1 MCMEIMKRILLVD
14 DDPLVR
20 GTLHAMLARSGYQVE
35 DADNGESALEAF
47 AREPHDVVIT
57 DLVMPDMEGLET
69 IRELRRRFGDVRII
83 AISGG
88 GVGSAS
94 HYLQAAKR
102 LGAVRVLSKPFSNDE
117 ILAAV
122 EEALA

>member
-1 MCMEIMKRILLVD
+1 MRRILLVED
-14 DDPLVR
+14 DSLVR
-20 GTLHAMLARSGYQVE
+20 GTLHAMLARAGFDVE
-35 DADNGESALEAF
+35 DADNGESALDAF
-47 AREPHDVVIT
+47 GREPHDVVIT

-88 GVGSAS
+88 GGGSAS
-94 HYLQAAKR
+94 HYLQAATR
-102 LGAVRVLSKPFSNDE
+102 MGAKCALSKPFSNDE
-117 ILAAV
+117 MLAAI

>member
-1 MCMEIMKRILLVD
+1 MKRILLVD

-20 GTLHAMLARSGYQVE
+20 GTLHALLARHGYEIE
-35 DADNGESALEAF
+35 DADNGAAALEAF

-57 DLVMPDMEGLET
+57 DLVMPDKEGLET

-94 HYLQAAKR
+94 HYLQTARKM
-102 LGAVRVLSKPFSNDE
+102 GAVCALSKPFSTDE
-117 ILAAV
+117 ILAAI